1 MQHNIFT
8 PAKRRKK
15 PIPKCRIDLGLL
27 FEGCIRHST
36 LWQLLKEKEIKFP
49 SEEVEVIISGDADQ
63 EQEATEEHLKKEK
76 EPVNE
81 KLTVD
86 EVITNMVVLFPRTKE
101 EVTARLRSVIA
112 VLRDDLE
119 AVQRLARE
127 LVEDAASNGVKYLEV
142 GLDPSKFI
150 TQETGQYFL
159 HIFK

>member
-63 EQEATEEHLKKEK
+63 EQEATEEDLKKEK

-150 TQETGQYFL
+150 TKETGQYFPQR
-159 HIFK
+159 FK

>member
-1 MQHNIFT
+1 MFT

-36 LWQLLKEKEIKFP
+36 LWQLFKEKEIKFP
-49 SEEVEVIISGDADQ
+49 PEEVEVIINGDAEHGDTQ
-63 EQEATEEHLKKEK
+63 EQEATEKDLKKEK
-76 EPVNE
+76 EPINE

-112 VLRDDLE
+112 VLRDDLA

-142 GLDPSKFI
+142 GLDPSKFV
-150 TQETGQYFL
+150 TQETGQYFSQ
-159 HIFK
+159 IFK